1 MNNSKIVLAAV
12 AGAVVGG
19 AIALL
24 FAPRPGKELRE
35 KLQDDVMGEID
46 RFLATVE
53 DKLERF
59 KKEAMA
65 KEDMFT
71 RN

>member
-59 KKEAMA
+59 KQEAMA